1 MCDYIE
7 RLESHYPNTYERF
20 LVCVERLINQEIA
33 IQDYQEQLDQADKEI
48 TFLKQDLT
56 CLKQEIKNKDEQIQ
70 QLDDAIVF
78 YHRNS

>member
-48 TFLKQDLT
+48 TFLKQ
-56 CLKQEIKNKDEQIQ
+56 EIKNKDEQIQ